1 MIEKGSFG
9 RQLITEWKIKSK
21 FTSKIANPEKEI
33 AKWERGSEGRTAY
46 SSLRKRTNSP
56 TTFSSG
62 GTNDKSC
69 DMENE
74 HRDHLRL
81 IFWDGLCLL

>member
-46 SSLRKRTNSP
+46 SSLRKKDK
-56 TTFSSG
+56 FSH
-62 GTNDKSC
+62 NF
-69 DMENE
+69 
-74 HRDHLRL
+74 L
-81 IFWDGLCLL
+81 